1 MKTLDNCV
9 GLRILG
15 RDGRWKNVEVPQ
27 LRLEVVTHKFR
38 ALVVNNAVGTRVTR
52 QPTFLKLERNMRQ
65 CFTINSNDL
74 AEIHGCVND
83 CESVELYLVAH
94 VVGFPGT
101 NKIHGDFTPGHE
113 EDVLWR

>member
-1 MKTLDNCV
+1 METLDDCV

-52 QPTFLKLERNMRQ
+52 QPTFFELKRNMRRR
-65 CFTINSNDL
+65 FTVDSNDF
-74 AEIHGCVND
+74 AEICGCVND
-83 CESVELYLVAH
+83 HESIELYLLVH

-101 NKIHGDFTPGHE
+101 NKVHSNFTPGHE
-113 EDVLWR
+113 EKALWR